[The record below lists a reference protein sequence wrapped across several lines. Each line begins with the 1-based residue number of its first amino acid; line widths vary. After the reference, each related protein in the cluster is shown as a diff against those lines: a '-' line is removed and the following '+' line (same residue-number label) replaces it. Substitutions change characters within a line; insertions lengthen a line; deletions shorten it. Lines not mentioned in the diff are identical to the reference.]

1 MTPKTAMANK
11 RLLVTGASGFVGGHV
26 QKAIADGRFGDWSFE
41 APPPGWD
48 LRDADAVARVVREI
62 RPDGVLHLAAQSF
75 VPRSFE
81 DPQETFE
88 INLFGT
94 LHLLQALR
102 SEGFAGRLLYVS
114 SADVF
119 GRVPENELPVNE
131 QRRPEPRSPYGVS
144 KLAAEL
150 LVLQWQRTEGLDVLV
165 ARPFNHIGPGQDANF
180 VLPSLARQIA
190 AIERG
195 EQAPVLDVGDIDT
208 TRDFTDVRDVV
219 AAYAAILDRGSS
231 GATYLVGSGEERRIR
246 DLLVEMCGLAGISPE
261 IRQDPARL
269 RPAEQR
275 RMRAD
280 ASLLSRDTGWSPT
293 IPLLTTLKDILE
305 DARNVR

>member
-1 MTPKTAMANK
+1 MMSK

-26 QKAIADGRFGDWSFE
+26 RQAIAAGRYGDWSFE

-48 LRDADAVARVVREI
+48 LRDEEAVRRLVRDV

-81 DPQETFE
+81 HPRETLE
-88 INLFGT
+88 INVFGT
-94 LHLLQALR
+94 LYLLQALR
-102 SEGFAGRLLYVS
+102 EAGFAGRMLFVS

-119 GRVPENELPVNE
+119 GRVPEDELPVSE
-131 QRRPEPRSPYGVS
+131 RRQPEPRSPYGVS
-144 KLAAEL
+144 KFAAEL
-150 LVLQWQRTEGLDVLV
+150 LALQWQRTEGMDVVV
-165 ARPFNHIGPGQDANF
+165 ARPFNHIGPGQDAHF
-180 VLPSLARQIA
+180 VLPSLARQIV

-195 EQAPVLDVGDIDT
+195 QQAPVLEVGDIDT
-208 TRDFTDVRDVV
+208 TRDFTDVRDVA
-219 AAYAAILDRGSS
+219 AAYGAILDRGRS
-231 GATYLVGSGEERRIR
+231 GATYLVGSGQERRIR
-246 DLLVEMCGLAGISPE
+246 DLLTEMCRLAGVSPE
-261 IRQDPARL
+261 IRQDPAKL

-280 ASLLSRDTGWSPT
+280 ATLLATDTGWGPT
-293 IPLLTTLKDILE
+293 IPLSTTLNDILE